1 MKKVIVFLF
10 VACLFFSCDRKVE
23 KAVRN
28 EVVVVFDN
36 CPDQSGTHRIGFGR
50 SRLMCYRYATISY
63 IDSTGALSQFDPKEV
78 GRDTLVVP
86 TFHGYAEIQHQYEA
100 IEFDSYLLKAGDTV
114 LVSYDKEHRPM
125 LTSLVYSE
133 LTDVYNLPYSS
144 PKAIQTEGYYIENI
158 LREGYFRQIF
168 KYFKDEDTQR
178 KFPSLRDMYRDRYVD
193 LDSLSRVYDDYLKTF
208 VGTVDSLET
217 NKIIDTYYADYLRN
231 RFVPAN
237 RPTPKEIVQ
246 SDSLLHFISYYDL
259 AQDYCSDDD
268 HVTAFDKMVADTVAT
283 DLAKRVILKRRLN
296 CIITG
301 EGRYHPFPKNVVERC
316 ISQYVGITGDS
327 LYLQQVM
334 AAPTAVSPS
343 SYAMA
348 LEDKNGQTTTLE
360 EILKQNKG
368 KVVYVDFWA
377 SWCAPCRAQL
387 PYSKELQKRLS
398 GKAVTFLFLS
408 TDTNRKAWLNA
419 VKEEADA
426 MTETYRI
433 VDPDPVFLRELKVRT
448 IPRYMIFDPS
458 GKLVNE
464 DAARPSTKGLEQDL
478 INLIG
483 S

>member
-1 MKKVIVFLF
+1 MKKVIVVLF
-10 VACLFFSCDRKVE
+10 AACLFFSCDRKVE

-36 CPDQSGTHRIGFGR
+36 CPDQSSTSRIGF
-50 SRLMCYRYATISY
+50 SSHVSNYRYEIISY
-63 IDSTGALSQFDPKEV
+63 IDSTGALAQFDPKEM

-86 TFHGYAEIQHQYEA
+86 TFHGYAEILHQYQA

-114 LVSYDKEHRPM
+114 LVSYDKEQRPM
-125 LTSLVYSE
+125 FTSLVYSD
-133 LTDVYNLPYSS
+133 LTDAYNLPYTS
-144 PKAIQTEGYYIENI
+144 PKAIQNEGYYIETV
-158 LREGYFRQIF
+158 LTDQYFRMIF
-168 KYFKDEDTQR
+168 RFFHDEDYQR
-178 KFPSLRDMYRDRYVD
+178 RFLSLKELFRDRYVD
-193 LDSLSRVYDDYLKTF
+193 LDSLSCVYDDYLKTF
-208 VGTVDSLET
+208 IGTVDSLET
-217 NKIIDTYYADYLRN
+217 NRIIDTYYADYLRN
-231 RFVPAN
+231 RFVPDN
-237 RPTPKEIVQ
+237 RPSPEEIVQ
-246 SDSLLHFISYYDL
+246 SDSLFHFISNFDA
-259 AQDYCSDDD
+259 AQDYCYDEDIVVS
-268 HVTAFDKMVADTVAT
+268 FDKMAADTVAT
-283 DLAKRVILKRRLN
+283 ALAKKGILKRRLEE
-296 CIITG
+296 IFTG
-301 EGRYHPFPKNVVERC
+301 SAGYHILPKNVVDRC
-316 ISQYVGITGDS
+316 VSRYVDVTGDS
-327 LYLQQVM
+327 LYLQRRN
-334 AAPTAVSPS
+334 APTPVSSS

-348 LEDKNGQTTTLE
+348 LEDKDGQITTLE
-360 EILKQNKG
+360 DVLKQNRG
-368 KVVYVDFWA
+368 KVIYVDFWA

-387 PYSKELQKRLS
+387 PHSKELQKRLA

-464 DAARPSTKGLEQDL
+464 DAARPSTKGIEQDL